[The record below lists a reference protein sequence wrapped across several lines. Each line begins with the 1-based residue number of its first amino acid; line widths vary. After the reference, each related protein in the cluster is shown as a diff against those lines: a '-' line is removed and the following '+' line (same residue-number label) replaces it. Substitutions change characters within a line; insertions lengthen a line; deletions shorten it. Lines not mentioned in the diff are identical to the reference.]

1 MSELSVSCRRVLKW
15 MCVVWLSDG
24 VDRLLQFWIK
34 IEKMCNTSR
43 ALSRVRVPRLNTVF
57 GRPIFSYF
65 EAPMVTG
72 WFRSINSLY
81 PLLHRC
87 IISVNENLKCR
98 YLKISKTA
106 KLPWVFAMRV
116 SIYMLRMFNDPVVK
130 GRWSRVTTLD
140 PVAGVTYRRV
150 SLFQLSVCLSVC
162 PLSSCAG
169 VVFYVVVRS
178 ASSPPPSHV
187 ANTPTYL

>member
-1 MSELSVSCRRVLKW
+1 
-15 MCVVWLSDG
+15 
-24 VDRLLQFWIK
+24 
-34 IEKMCNTSR
+34 MCNTSR

-116 SIYMLRMFNDPVVK
+116 SIYMLRMFNDPVGK
-130 GRWSRVTTLD
+130 RSRVTGHNSR
-140 PVAGVTYRRV
+140 PGCWCNVWQSFVV
-150 SLFQLSVCLSVC
+150 SVVCLSVCLS
-162 PLSSCAG
+162 
-169 VVFYVVVRS
+169 FVVVCRCCVLCCRPVCQL
-178 ASSPPPSHV
+178 SPPPSHV